1 MTTAERGGLSPHR
14 AGLLAERGELRLQR
28 AVERRSGQATRQIG
42 LELRMLGDRAA
53 LDSLAQHRRHRDIGD
68 AEIAGQ
74 PGPVA
79 QRFRSEEHTSE
90 LQSLMRSSYAVFRL
104 KQKNHTTTVPT
115 HPTQ

>member
-14 AGLLAERGELRLQR
+14 AGLLAERGELRLKR

-74 PGPVA
+74 PGPVS
-79 QRFRSEEHTSE
+79 QRFGKLAETLADE
-90 LQSLMRSSYAVFRL
+90 LH
-104 KQKNHTTTVPT
+104 K
-115 HPTQ
+115 HPPAPLRPKLGRASWRARGWQDV